1 MENSFEMGKVEEEP
15 VFKKEKQKGQMYYVL
30 QILVPATL
38 KKMLRST
45 DGDKQ
50 TKEVM
55 QHFFSNR
62 SVDKDVESWNYQPN
76 PVS

>member
-1 MENSFEMGKVEEEP
+1 
-15 VFKKEKQKGQMYYVL
+15 MYYVL
-30 QILVPATL
+30 QILVQATL

-45 DGDKQ
+45 GGDKQ